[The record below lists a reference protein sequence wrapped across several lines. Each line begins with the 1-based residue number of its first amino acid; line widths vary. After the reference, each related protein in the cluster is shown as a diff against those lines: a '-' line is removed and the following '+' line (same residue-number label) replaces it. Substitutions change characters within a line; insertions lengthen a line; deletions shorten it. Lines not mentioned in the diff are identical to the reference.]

1 MESVGMTT
9 NDLNV
14 EVDVAVIGG
23 GGSGLA
29 AAAEAAQLGRSVIL
43 VEKESELGG
52 STAWSI
58 GSISATNTPHQKALG
73 IKDTPDEHFED
84 LGLLNDHYAGRDNE
98 ALRRL
103 LVDNTTNLIE
113 WLTSMGLV
121 FLGPMPEEPH
131 RYPRM
136 LNVLPNSR
144 AFPYHLGRYCRKL
157 GVDIRTETAA
167 ESLIEHEGRII
178 GLRACGPDGE
188 EYEVLARGGIVLAS
202 GDFSGSVELKERFAG
217 KLNVA
222 GGDPVNPAAT
232 GRGHK
237 LALALGAEVV
247 NGDIVRGPILRF
259 IPPTRPSLLLRL
271 PPWRPLALFMRWATR
286 NLPEGILR
294 PFMMSFL
301 TTALGPSPELCRAGA
316 ILVNKEG
323 KHFTDGYGALAQ
335 ETAKQTDAM
344 AFILFDQSLA
354 DKLHDYPNFIS
365 TAPGIAYAYLN
376 DYRRNRR
383 DIFHTAPTLDQLAA
397 CIRVPAKELATTVVA
412 HNKVR
417 GDRQRINQPNF
428 YALGPVKA
436 YVVFTD
442 GGLRVNAGLQVM
454 REGVPIPGLYASGAA
469 GQGGVLLEGHG
480 HHLGWAFVSG
490 RLAGRNC
497 AFAVPPI
504 ARRNTS
510 MIE

>member
-1 MESVGMTT
+1 MAT
-9 NDLNV
+9 NDHNV
-14 EVDVAVIGG
+14 EVDVAVVGG

-29 AAAEAAQLGRSVIL
+29 AAAEAAQLGRSVVL
-43 VEKESELGG
+43 VEKEPELGG

-222 GGDPVNPAAT
+222 GVDPVNPAAT

-301 TTALGPSPELCRAGA
+301 TTALGPSPELFRAGA

-354 DKLHDYPNFIS
+354 DKLHYYPNFIS
-365 TAPGIAYAYLN
+365 TAPGIAYAYLD

-397 CIRVPAKELATTVVA
+397 CIRVPAKELATTVAA
-412 HNKVR
+412 HNKVW

-442 GGLRVNAGLQVM
+442 GGLRVNDGLQVM

-497 AFAVPPI
+497 AFVVPPI

-510 MIE
+510 LIE

>member
-1 MESVGMTT
+1 MAT
-9 NDLNV
+9 NDHNV
-14 EVDVAVIGG
+14 EVDVAVVGG

-43 VEKESELGG
+43 VEKEPELGG

-167 ESLIEHEGRII
+167 ESLIEHEGRVT
-178 GLRACGPDGE
+178 GLRACGPDGV

-222 GGDPVNPAAT
+222 GVDPVNPAAT

-301 TTALGPSPELCRAGA
+301 TTALGPSPELFRAGA

-397 CIRVPAKELATTVVA
+397 CIRVPAKELATTVAA

-442 GGLRVNAGLQVM
+442 GGLRVNDGLQVM

>member
-1 MESVGMTT
+1 MTT
-9 NDLNV
+9 NDIN
-14 EVDVAVIGG
+14 VDVAVVGG

-29 AAAEAAQLGRSVIL
+29 AAAEAAQLGRSVVL
-43 VEKESELGG
+43 VEKNSELGG

-84 LGLLNDHYAGRDNE
+84 LGLLNACYAGRDNE

-113 WLTSMGLV
+113 WLTSTGLV
-121 FLGPMPEEPH
+121 FMGPMPEDPH

-157 GVDIRTETAA
+157 GVDIRTGTSA
-167 ESLIEHEGRII
+167 ESLIEREGRVI
-178 GLRACGPDGE
+178 GILVRTPDGE
-188 EYEVLARGGIVLAS
+188 EYQVLARGGVVLAS
-202 GDFSGSVELKERFAG
+202 GDFSGSAELKERFARRQ
-217 KLNVA
+217 NVA
-222 GGDPVNPAAT
+222 GVDPVNPGAT
-232 GRGHK
+232 GGGHK
-237 LALALGAEVV
+237 LALELGAEVV
-247 NGDIVRGPILRF
+247 NGDVVRGPILRF

-271 PPWRPLALFMRWATR
+271 PPWRLLALFMRWATR
-286 NLPEGILR
+286 NLPKGILR

-301 TTALGPSPELCRAGA
+301 TTALGPSPELFRAGA

-323 KHFTDGYGALAQ
+323 KHFTDDYRAPAK

-354 DKLHDYPNFIS
+354 DKLREYPNFIS
-365 TAPGIAYAYLN
+365 TAPGIAYAYID

-383 DIFHTAPTLDQLAA
+383 DVFHTAPTLDRLAA
-397 CIRVPAKELATTVVA
+397 CIGVPADNLAATVQS
-412 HNKVR
+412 HNEVR
-417 GDRQRINQPNF
+417 GGRRQISQPNF

-442 GGLRVNAGLQVM
+442 GGLRVSAGLQVM
-454 REGVPIPGLYASGAA
+454 REGAPIPGLYASGAA

-497 AFAVPPI
+497 AFAVPPV
-504 ARRNTS
+504 ARRNNLLS
-510 MIE
+510 E

>member
-1 MESVGMTT
+1 MTT
-9 NDLNV
+9 NDIN
-14 EVDVAVIGG
+14 VDVAVVGG

-29 AAAEAAQLGRSVIL
+29 AAAEAAQLGRSVVL
-43 VEKESELGG
+43 VEKNSELGG

-84 LGLLNDHYAGRDNE
+84 LGLLNACYAGRDNE

-113 WLTSMGLV
+113 WLTSTGLV
-121 FLGPMPEEPH
+121 FMGPMPEDPH

-157 GVDIRTETAA
+157 GVDIRTGTSA
-167 ESLIEHEGRII
+167 ESLIEREGRVI
-178 GLRACGPDGE
+178 GILVRTPDGE
-188 EYEVLARGGIVLAS
+188 EYQVLARGGVILAS
-202 GDFSGSVELKERFAG
+202 GDFSGSAELKERFAG
-217 KLNVA
+217 KQNVA
-222 GGDPVNPAAT
+222 GVDPVNP
-232 GRGHK
+232 GGHK
-237 LALALGAEVV
+237 LALELGAEVV
-247 NGDIVRGPILRF
+247 NGDVVRGPILRF

-271 PPWRPLALFMRWATR
+271 PPWRLLALFMRWATR
-286 NLPEGILR
+286 NLPKGILR

-301 TTALGPSPELCRAGA
+301 TTALGPSPELFRAGA

-323 KHFTDGYGALAQ
+323 KHFTDDYRAPAK

-354 DKLHDYPNFIS
+354 DKLREYPNFIS
-365 TAPGIAYAYLN
+365 TAPGIAYAYID

-383 DIFHTAPTLDQLAA
+383 DVFHTAPTLDRLAA
-397 CIRVPAKELATTVVA
+397 CIGVPADNLAATVQS
-412 HNKVR
+412 HNEVR
-417 GDRQRINQPNF
+417 GGRRQISQPNF

-442 GGLRVNAGLQVM
+442 GGLRVSAGLQVM
-454 REGVPIPGLYASGAA
+454 REGAPIPGLYASGAA

-497 AFAVPPI
+497 AFAVPPV
-504 ARRNTS
+504 ARRNNLLS
-510 MIE
+510 E

>member
-1 MESVGMTT
+1 
-9 NDLNV
+9 
-14 EVDVAVIGG
+14 
-23 GGSGLA
+23 
-29 AAAEAAQLGRSVIL
+29 
-43 VEKESELGG
+43 
-52 STAWSI
+52 
-58 GSISATNTPHQKALG
+58 
-73 IKDTPDEHFED
+73 
-84 LGLLNDHYAGRDNE
+84 
-98 ALRRL
+98 
-103 LVDNTTNLIE
+103 
-113 WLTSMGLV
+113 
-121 FLGPMPEEPH
+121 
-131 RYPRM
+131 
-136 LNVLPNSR
+136 
-144 AFPYHLGRYCRKL
+144 
-157 GVDIRTETAA
+157 
-167 ESLIEHEGRII
+167 
-178 GLRACGPDGE
+178 
-188 EYEVLARGGIVLAS
+188 
-202 GDFSGSVELKERFAG
+202 
-217 KLNVA
+217 
-222 GGDPVNPAAT
+222 
-232 GRGHK
+232 
-237 LALALGAEVV
+237 
-247 NGDIVRGPILRF
+247 
-259 IPPTRPSLLLRL
+259 
-271 PPWRPLALFMRWATR
+271 MRWATR

-301 TTALGPSPELCRAGA
+301 TTALGPSPELFRAGA

-397 CIRVPAKELATTVVA
+397 CIRVPAKELATTVAA
-412 HNKVR
+412 HNKVW

-442 GGLRVNAGLQVM
+442 GGLRVNDGLQVM

-510 MIE
+510 LIE